1 MLYVLIKITTLTRV
15 FCAVKLTDKV
25 HLVGTYHGKR
35 MCVFG
40 RLRCR
45 QRDETKENRGHA
57 GVRLVISITP
67 AVLSPAYRFLLVQ
80 FKTNKLCIGESLIIL
95 IES

>member
-25 HLVGTYHGKR
+25 RLVGTYHGKR

-45 QRDETKENRGHA
+45 QRDETKENKGACGRSVGCIDKA
-57 GVRLVISITP
+57 GRIVPGLP
-67 AVLSPAYRFLLVQ
+67 FL
-80 FKTNKLCIGESLIIL
+80 IGAI
-95 IES
+95 